1 LTGLRRGWS
10 ADAVV
15 VVTLVVL
22 HFTLYRFF
30 GRWPAMPN
38 LLIGA
43 LLLAAL
49 RMRAGY
55 AAFLGFGLGGLE
67 AAMGMEGLGTLSLV
81 FTLVGYLGARSRDLL
96 FADAR
101 HYVFI
106 YLFVGTWMAE
116 VALILAMP
124 GVANL
129 LGALVLA
136 PVSAFATAVVCGA
149 GESVAATLRRP

>member
-1 LTGLRRGWS
+1 MASRRGWS
-10 ADAVV
+10 ADLAVV
-15 VVTLVVL
+15 VGLVIL

-30 GRWPAMPN
+30 VRWPAMPN
-38 LLIGA
+38 FLIGG

-55 AAFLGFGLGGLE
+55 AAILGFGLGALE
-67 AAMGMEGLGTLSLV
+67 AAMGLEGLGTISLV
-81 FTLVGYLGARSRDLL
+81 LTLVGYFGARSRDLL

-101 HYVFI
+101 HYVYI
-106 YLFVGTWMAE
+106 YLFVGTWTAE

-124 GVANL
+124 GGPSL

-136 PVSAFATAVVCGA
+136 PVSALGTALVCGA
-149 GESVAATLRRP
+149 AESVAAAIRRP

>member
-1 LTGLRRGWS
+1 MTGPKRGWS
-10 ADAVV
+10 ADAFVV
-15 VVTLVVL
+15 VALVIL

-38 LLIGA
+38 LLIGG

-55 AAFLGFGLGGLE
+55 AAFLGFGMGVLE

-81 FTLVGYLGARSRDLL
+81 LTLVGYLGARSRDLL

-106 YLFVGTWMAE
+106 YLFVGTWIAE

-124 GVANL
+124 GVPNL

-136 PVSAFATAVVCGA
+136 PVSALGTAVVCGA

>member
-1 LTGLRRGWS
+1 MTVLRRGWS

-15 VVTLVVL
+15 VVILVVL

-30 GRWPAMPN
+30 SAWPALPN
-38 LLIGA
+38 LLIGG
-43 LLLAAL
+43 LLLGAL

-55 AAFLGFGLGGLE
+55 AAFLGFGLGVLE

-81 FTLVGYLGARSRDLL
+81 LTLVGYLGARSRDLL

-106 YLFVGTWMAE
+106 YLFVGTWIAE

-124 GVANL
+124 GVPNL

-136 PVSAFATAVVCGA
+136 PVSAFGTAVVCGA
-149 GESVAATLRRP
+149 AEALASTLRRP

>member
-1 LTGLRRGWS
+1 
-10 ADAVV
+10 VV
-15 VVTLVVL
+15 VILVVL

-30 GRWPAMPN
+30 GAWPALPN
-38 LLIGA
+38 LLIGG
-43 LLLAAL
+43 LLLGAL

-55 AAFLGFGLGGLE
+55 AAFLGFGLGVLE

-81 FTLVGYLGARSRDLL
+81 LTLVGYLGARSRDLL

-106 YLFVGTWMAE
+106 YLFVGTWIAE

-124 GVANL
+124 GVPNL

-136 PVSAFATAVVCGA
+136 PVSAFGTAVVCGA
-149 GESVAATLRRP
+149 AEALASTLRRP